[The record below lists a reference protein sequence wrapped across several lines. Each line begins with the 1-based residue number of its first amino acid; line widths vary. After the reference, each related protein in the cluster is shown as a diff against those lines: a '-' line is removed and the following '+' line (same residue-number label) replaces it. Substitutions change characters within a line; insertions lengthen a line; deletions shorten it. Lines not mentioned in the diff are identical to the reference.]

1 MSESFETG
9 LLVIE
14 TRRIDEK
21 KERIKIQNQI
31 EKEKLKVCGLQHNNS
46 QHQLKTTWNKP
57 VLI

>member
-21 KERIKIQNQI
+21 KERIKIKNQI
-31 EKEKLKVCGLQHNNS
+31 EKEKLKVCGLQQFPASVKNYME
-46 QHQLKTTWNKP
+46 
-57 VLI
+57 